1 MRYIFGLIL
10 SVLLV
15 SMLNYVVSAILGVEF
30 NFMNG
35 VYVSLIFAVL
45 VFIIA
50 AIIPNESTPDKEDH
64 AH

>member
-1 MRYIFGLIL
+1 MGLIF
-10 SVLLV
+10 SVALI

-30 NFMNG
+30 NFENG
-35 VYVSLIFAVL
+35 VYISIIFAVL

-50 AIIPNESTPDKEDH
+50 AIIPNESTPDKEEH